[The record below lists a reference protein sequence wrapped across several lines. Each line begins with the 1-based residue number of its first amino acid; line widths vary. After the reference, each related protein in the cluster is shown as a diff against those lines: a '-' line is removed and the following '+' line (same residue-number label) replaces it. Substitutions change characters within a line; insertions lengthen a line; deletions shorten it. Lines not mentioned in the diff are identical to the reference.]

1 MSGVGRPGRN
11 SRQKKA
17 REGGLDGDRQG
28 PWLKPGRSSICE
40 NVQSGTSLTV
50 RYNFCVQ
57 IQQFSIS
64 NYFLNHLDAFVAL
77 PPSDQQL

>member
-40 NVQSGTSLTV
+40 SVQLFCEPTPFGHSRSQLSVSAEGGAVLRGFSG
-50 RYNFCVQ
+50 
-57 IQQFSIS
+57 
-64 NYFLNHLDAFVAL
+64 VA
-77 PPSDQQL
+77 QYQ